1 MATTKTKNNT
11 LKERRQQH
19 ESHFF
24 DATLNA
30 PLLANHAL
38 PDWRQTLADLSIPQ
52 LIVTGERSPIWKH
65 DFCRYCEKVINEKSQ
80 VVTINQVGH
89 MPQIEVPEKFN
100 EITWN
105 FIQHKLGI

>member
-1 MATTKTKNNT
+1 MIFVAIVKKLSMKNT
-11 LKERRQQH
+11 
-19 ESHFF
+19 
-24 DATLNA
+24 
-30 PLLANHAL
+30 
-38 PDWRQTLADLSIPQ
+38 
-52 LIVTGERSPIWKH
+52 
-65 DFCRYCEKVINEKSQ
+65 Q